1 MLPVL
6 MGVKETRK
14 QIFLYTL
21 LLVAVTLVLSAIPHM
36 MGYIYLCGALA
47 LGGIMIYMA
56 VRLMRD
62 QTKDWARTIFWYS
75 NCYLAAIFALMVV
88 DRIIF
93 VGKV

>member
-21 LLVAVTLVLSAIPHM
+21 ILVAATLILFIIPHM
-36 MGYIYLCGALA
+36 MGYFYLVSVSI
-47 LGGIMIYMA
+47 LGGIMIYMT

-62 QTKDWARTIFWYS
+62 ESKNWARTIFWYS
-75 NCYLAAIFALMVV
+75 NCYLAAIFAIMVI
-88 DRIIF
+88 DRIVF
-93 VGKV
+93 V